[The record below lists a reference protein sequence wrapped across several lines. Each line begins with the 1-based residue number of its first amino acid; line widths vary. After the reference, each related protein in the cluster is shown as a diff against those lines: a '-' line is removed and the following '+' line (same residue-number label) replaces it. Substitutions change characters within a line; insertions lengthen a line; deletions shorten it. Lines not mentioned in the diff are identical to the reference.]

1 MAFIRINQI
10 KDADGSIEP
19 DELELANDI
28 IEAMMITRKGSI
40 PGSRGYGL
48 TQIFIDMPGPD
59 AINMITVE
67 LAEAMDEYIP
77 SLELQDIKGTQD
89 EEGVP
94 ERCLSRMA
102 GIVRCCP
109 KRRYSGNHLVLLYL
123 TLHAER
129 TNRHQYQSPT
139 AAYPFLSI
147 AGGAADQILT
157 AGLPCTTLRLPLC
170 RRQQNPAYSPSGNPV
185 SG

>member
-77 SLELQDIKGTQD
+77 GLELQ
-89 EEGVP
+89 P
-94 ERCLSRMA
+94 EPCRESRM
-102 GIVRCCP
+102 
-109 KRRYSGNHLVLLYL
+109 
-123 TLHAER
+123 R
-129 TNRHQYQSPT
+129 TATETCTQPW
-139 AAYPFLSI
+139 
-147 AGGAADQILT
+147 
-157 AGLPCTTLRLPLC
+157 TTLR
-170 RRQQNPAYSPSGNPV
+170 RSSTNKRTF
-185 SG
+185 

>member
-48 TQIFIDMPGPD
+48 AQIFIDMPGPD

-67 LAEAMDEYIP
+67 LAAAMDEYIP

-89 EEGVP
+89 EEGVL
-94 ERCLSRMA
+94 ELDIYL
-102 GIVRCCP
+102 G
-109 KRRYSGNHLVLLYL
+109 RR
-123 TLHAER
+123 
-129 TNRHQYQSPT
+129 
-139 AAYPFLSI
+139 
-147 AGGAADQILT
+147 
-157 AGLPCTTLRLPLC
+157 
-170 RRQQNPAYSPSGNPV
+170 
-185 SG
+185 

>member
-67 LAEAMDEYIP
+67 LI
-77 SLELQDIKGTQD
+77 
-89 EEGVP
+89 
-94 ERCLSRMA
+94 
-102 GIVRCCP
+102 
-109 KRRYSGNHLVLLYL
+109 
-123 TLHAER
+123 
-129 TNRHQYQSPT
+129 
-139 AAYPFLSI
+139 
-147 AGGAADQILT
+147 
-157 AGLPCTTLRLPLC
+157 
-170 RRQQNPAYSPSGNPV
+170 SPSAKCSFDLQV
-185 SG
+185 YRKKHQR

>member
-10 KDADGSIEP
+10 KDADGTIEP

-77 SLELQDIKGTQD
+77 TLELQDVSATTDTDGTLALD
-89 EEGVP
+89 IRIG
-94 ERCLSRMA
+94 
-102 GIVRCCP
+102 
-109 KRRYSGNHLVLLYL
+109 RR
-123 TLHAER
+123 
-129 TNRHQYQSPT
+129 
-139 AAYPFLSI
+139 
-147 AGGAADQILT
+147 
-157 AGLPCTTLRLPLC
+157 
-170 RRQQNPAYSPSGNPV
+170 
-185 SG
+185 

>member
-59 AINMITVE
+59 AINMIT
-67 LAEAMDEYIP
+67 EAMDEYIP

-89 EEGVP
+89 EEGVL
-94 ERCLSRMA
+94 ELDIYL
-102 GIVRCCP
+102 G
-109 KRRYSGNHLVLLYL
+109 RR
-123 TLHAER
+123 
-129 TNRHQYQSPT
+129 
-139 AAYPFLSI
+139 
-147 AGGAADQILT
+147 
-157 AGLPCTTLRLPLC
+157 
-170 RRQQNPAYSPSGNPV
+170 
-185 SG
+185 